1 MGPAHQ
7 ALSVTFGDSS
17 PRGRA
22 KSVGPAALDGG
33 LEGTPSQRA
42 EPPQP
47 TGCGG
52 SAYRGKGN
60 QLAFFLRRRTM
71 QAAVAPLNRVR
82 ASQPAEKLS
91 PVVGLSSCLP
101 SSG

>member
-1 MGPAHQ
+1 MYPAARKRHIVRPALLQ

-17 PRGRA
+17 PGGRA
-22 KSVGPAALDGG
+22 KSVEPAALGG
-33 LEGTPSQRA
+33 A
-42 EPPQP
+42 A
-47 TGCGG
+47 C
-52 SAYRGKGN
+52 RGKGS
-60 QLAFFLRRRTM
+60 QLDFFLRRRTM
-71 QAAVAPLNRVR
+71 QAAIAPLNRVR